1 MKSIFFTLLI
11 ISFSFLSAQF
21 SHIDKLFNDGSYEEA
36 LSACESIYSSN
47 LKNSDFLWRY
57 TRAYFELSD
66 QESDANKKKYFIN
79 KAFPIISDALKID
92 SLSSKTNHWYAVI
105 IGKKGELEGTKQ
117 KILNSYQVREYG
129 EKAIKLN
136 PNYDGTQHLMGRW
149 HYELASLSWF
159 EKSIASLIYETPPNG
174 DYYKA
179 IDFFS
184 TAHQLNPEDIRHL
197 LWLGKTYIAT
207 NEKSKARDVLYQTI
221 SLVPFDNSDK
231 MMQEEAAKLLSK
243 LK

>member
-1 MKSIFFTLLI
+1 MKRIFLTLSII
-11 ISFSFLSAQF
+11 AFSFLSAQF
-21 SHIDKLFNDGSYEEA
+21 THIDKLLDDGYYEEA
-36 LSACESIYSSN
+36 LSTCESIHSSN

-57 TRAYFELSD
+57 TRTYFELSD
-66 QESDANKKKYFIN
+66 QESDNDKQKYFIN
-79 KAFPIISDALKID
+79 KAFPIISDALRID

-117 KILNSYQVREYG
+117 KILNSYQVKEYG
-129 EKAIKLN
+129 ERAIELD

-149 HYELASLSWF
+149 HYELSSLSWF

-174 DYYKA
+174 SYYKA
-179 IDFFS
+179 ITFFN
-184 TAHQLNPEDIRHL
+184 TAHQLNSEDIRHL
-197 LWLGKTYIAT
+197 FWLGKTYIAI
-207 NEKSKARDVLYQTI
+207 NKKSKARDVLSQTI
-221 SLVPFDNSDK
+221 SLIPFDNSDK